1 MLWIG
6 RKNKQFYKITLTD
19 CAIPSFCSGGKDY
32 YGTIEE
38 VEDLITAIKNNN
50 SIESDIDGLQAAF
63 TEYKSG
69 NIECEHTVAYS
80 KAKFLTSVRLI
91 AENEMTV
98 DKYKWKHINIW
109 HCPCYMHAGISHF
122 KQVVLQ
128 DGGNYIRAIKPQF
141 CELRC
146 AIEEQSESQDKIG
159 VMFWGVPEMIKYDSR
174 TKKTLSRLYLY
185 EERYSDKATACRDL
199 DNAEKINLRSFCD
212 DIFGDG

>member
-1 MLWIG
+1 M
-6 RKNKQFYKITLTD
+6 KNTQFYKITLTD

-50 SIESDIDGLQAAF
+50 SIERDFEGLQAAF
-63 TEYKSG
+63 NEY
-69 NIECEHTVAYS
+69 IDCEHAVAYS
-80 KAKFLTSVRLI
+80 KAKFLTPVKLI
-91 AENEMTV
+91 AENELIV

-109 HCPCYMHAGISHF
+109 HCLYYMHAGVSHF

-128 DGGNYIRAIKPQF
+128 DGGNYIRVIKPEF
-141 CELRC
+141 DELRY

-159 VMFWGVPEMIKYDSR
+159 GMFWGFPEMIKYDSR

-199 DNAEKINLRSFCD
+199 DNTEKIDLQSFCD

>member
-1 MLWIG
+1 M
-6 RKNKQFYKITLTD
+6 KNKEFYKITLTD

-50 SIESDIDGLQAAF
+50 SIESDIDGLQAA
-63 TEYKSG
+63 EYKSG
-69 NIECEHTVAYS
+69 NIECEHAVAYS
-80 KAKFLTSVRLI
+80 KAKFLTPVKLI
-91 AENEMTV
+91 AENELIV
-98 DKYKWKHINIW
+98 DKHKWKHINIW
-109 HCPCYMHAGISHF
+109 HCPYYMNAGISHF

-128 DGGNYIRAIKPQF
+128 DDENYIRVIKPEF
-141 CELRC
+141 DELRY

-159 VMFWGVPEMIKYDSR
+159 GMFWGFPEMIKYDSR

-199 DNAEKINLRSFCD
+199 DNTEKIDLRSFCD

>member
-1 MLWIG
+1 M
-6 RKNKQFYKITLTD
+6 KNKEFYKITLTD

-80 KAKFLTSVRLI
+80 KTKFLTPVKLI
-91 AENEMTV
+91 AENELIV

-109 HCPCYMHAGISHF
+109 HCPYYMHAGISHF

-128 DGGNYIRAIKPQF
+128 DGRNYIRAIKPEF
-141 CELRC
+141 CELRY

-159 VMFWGVPEMIKYDSR
+159 VMFWGFPEMIKYDS
-174 TKKTLSRLYLY
+174 TSKKTWAQLYLY
-185 EERYSDKATACRDL
+185 EERYSDKAAACRDL
-199 DNAEKINLRSFCD
+199 DNTEKINLQSFCD

>member
-1 MLWIG
+1 M
-6 RKNKQFYKITLTD
+6 KNTQFYKITLTD
-19 CAIPSFCSGGKDY
+19 CAIPSFCSDGKDY

-69 NIECEHTVAYS
+69 NIECEHTIAYS
-80 KAKFLTSVRLI
+80 KTNFLTPVKLI
-91 AENEMTV
+91 AENELIV

-109 HCPCYMHAGISHF
+109 HCPYYMHAGISHF

-128 DGGNYIRAIKPQF
+128 DAGNYIRVIKPEF
-141 CELRC
+141 DELRY
-146 AIEEQSESQDKIG
+146 AIEAQSESQDTIG
-159 VMFWGVPEMIKYDSR
+159 GMFWGFPEMIKYDSR

-185 EERYSDKATACRDL
+185 EERYSDKAAACRDL
-199 DNAEKINLRSFCD
+199 DNTEKIDLRSFCD

>member
-50 SIESDIDGLQAAF
+50 SIESDIDGLQAA
-63 TEYKSG
+63 EYKSG
-69 NIECEHTVAYS
+69 NIECEHAVAYS
-80 KAKFLTSVRLI
+80 KSKFLTPVRLI
-91 AENEMTV
+91 AENELIV

-109 HCPCYMHAGISHF
+109 HCPYYMHAGISHF

-128 DGGNYIRAIKPQF
+128 DAGNYIRVIKPEF
-141 CELRC
+141 CELRYV
-146 AIEEQSESQDKIG
+146 IEEQSESQDKIG
-159 VMFWGVPEMIKYDSR
+159 VMFWGFPEMIKYDS
-174 TKKTLSRLYLY
+174 TSKKTWARLYLY
-185 EERYSDKATACRDL
+185 EERYSDKAAACRDL
-199 DNAEKINLRSFCD
+199 DNTEKINLRSFCD

>member
-1 MLWIG
+1 MLYRVFVPAAQIIME
-6 RKNKQFYKITLTD
+6 RLTNRLFCRFLRNKRLPLRI
-19 CAIPSFCSGGKDY
+19 SFPPQRR
-32 YGTIEE
+32 
-38 VEDLITAIKNNN
+38 
-50 SIESDIDGLQAAF
+50 LQAAF

-80 KAKFLTSVRLI
+80 KAKFLTPVRLI

-109 HCPCYMHAGISHF
+109 HCPYYMHAGISHF
-122 KQVVLQ
+122 KQIVLQ
-128 DGGNYIRAIKPQF
+128 DDENYIRAIKPQF
-141 CELRC
+141 CELRY

-159 VMFWGVPEMIKYDSR
+159 VMFCWGVPEMIKYDSR
-174 TKKTLSRLYLY
+174 TKKTRLYLY

-212 DIFGDG
+212 EIFGDG

>member
-1 MLWIG
+1 M
-6 RKNKQFYKITLTD
+6 KNKEFYKITLTD

-38 VEDLITAIKNNN
+38 VEDPITAIKNNN
-50 SIESDIDGLQAAF
+50 SIESDIDGLQAA
-63 TEYKSG
+63 EYKSG

-80 KAKFLTSVRLI
+80 KAKFLTPVRLI

-109 HCPCYMHAGISHF
+109 HCPYYMHAGISHF

-128 DGGNYIRAIKPQF
+128 DSGKYIRAIKPEF
-141 CELRC
+141 CELRY
-146 AIEEQSESQDKIG
+146 AIEEQSEIQDKIG
-159 VMFWGVPEMIKYDSR
+159 VVFWGFPEMIKYDS
-174 TKKTLSRLYLY
+174 TSKKTCSWLYLY
-185 EERYSDKATACRDL
+185 EERYSDKAAACRDS
-199 DNAEKINLRSFCD
+199 DNTEKINLQSFCD

>member
-1 MLWIG
+1 MC
-6 RKNKQFYKITLTD
+6 Y
-19 CAIPSFCSGGKDY
+19 IPSFCSGGKDY

-50 SIESDIDGLQAAF
+50 SIERDFDGLQAAF
-63 TEYKSG
+63 NEYKSG
-69 NIECEHTVAYS
+69 NIDCEHAVAYS
-80 KAKFLTSVRLI
+80 KAKFLTPVKLI
-91 AENEMTV
+91 AENELIV

-109 HCPCYMHAGISHF
+109 HCPYYMHAGISHF

-128 DGGNYIRAIKPQF
+128 DAGNYIRVIKPEF
-141 CELRC
+141 DELRY

-159 VMFWGVPEMIKYDSR
+159 GMFWGFPEMIKYDSR

-185 EERYSDKATACRDL
+185 EGRYSDKATACRDL
-199 DNAEKINLRSFCD
+199 DNAEKINLQSFCD